1 MREAGLAR
9 RSRLRLAPGVRV
21 AATRDGTL
29 LASSQRIVRLRGE
42 PEGSFVLDALPA
54 LVSDDAEQPGW
65 LVQLCEQLASAG
77 MVVRDHAS
85 TTLPEMLHLA
95 PVASVRE
102 TTLIARVR
110 ERLATVGIELAEGP
124 APGTLMVVDLSGL
137 DAASC
142 RALVEELHV
151 QRIRSFPLWRI
162 ADETFLGPWTEP
174 LHTACW
180 NCCVSRLGLNANGD
194 ELGEDEATTR
204 AVAEN
209 IILAARHP
217 HLLAPGC
224 VVTDRG
230 KSELHSVLPMPWC
243 DVCGGAAQL
252 DTLGVAH
259 LRQSSIVPSELQL
272 LADTRGSV
280 VNRVLVFEG
289 DTNDAPAMPFAA
301 SALVGPY
308 RHGTQSRRNF
318 SGEGK
323 GGTRDG
329 AIRSAIGEAIERY
342 AASIWDPA
350 RLDRASLNSLGA
362 DAFDPRW
369 LVLYDNTQYSRPG
382 FPYAPFDE
390 NAPHYWVEGTWLDTH
405 EAVHLPALATFMH
418 FEAETGER
426 FAQVTSNGLAAQS
439 TFEGAALSALYELIE
454 RDAFMLYWLAERP
467 ALRVDPSGCDQ
478 VTSRALHE
486 VGRLGANCELYLLD
500 VGTNHPTIICLGLG
514 DGSTWP
520 GATIGLGTHAHVDI
534 ALRHAV
540 LEHGHAGTYIRRLML
555 EGRHESIDTAD
566 QVLTG
571 LDHALY
577 YVPVDK
583 VRALDTLRGGT
594 ESITLAELRSRYHQE
609 ATLDACV
616 AALRDSGIRTAAADV
631 TSPDVALAPLRV
643 VRVFGVYMQPIYFGT
658 ANRRLQN
665 PRLDKLL
672 AGPAASEPHP
682 LA

>member
-1 MREAGLAR
+1 M
-9 RSRLRLAPGVRV
+9 
-21 AATRDGTL
+21 
-29 LASSQRIVRLRGE
+29 
-42 PEGSFVLDALPA
+42 LDALPA
-54 LVSDDAEQPGW
+54 LASNDAEQPEW

-77 MVVRDHAS
+77 VVERAHEVS
-85 TTLPEMLHLA
+85 TTLPETLNLA

-102 TTLIARVR
+102 TRLIAQVR
-110 ERLATVGIELAEGP
+110 ERLATVGIELAGRP
-124 APGTLMVVDLSGL
+124 APGALMVVDLSGL

-142 RALVEELHV
+142 RALVEELHA
-151 QRIRSFPLWRI
+151 QRLRSLPLWRS
-162 ADETFLGPWTEP
+162 ANETFFGPWTEP

-180 NCCVSRLGLNANGD
+180 SCCVSRLGLDPVGD
-194 ELGEDEATTR
+194 ELGEDAATTR

-209 IILAARHP
+209 ISLAARHP
-217 HLLAPGC
+217 HLLATGC
-224 VVTDRG
+224 VVTDDG
-230 KSELHSVLPMPWC
+230 NSELHSVLPMPWC

-252 DTLGVAH
+252 DTLHVAR
-259 LRQSSIVPSELQL
+259 LQQSSVVPIEVQL

-280 VNRVLVFEG
+280 VKRVLVFDG
-289 DTNDAPAMPFAA
+289 DTNEAPTMPLAA

-308 RHGTQSRRNF
+308 RHGTQSRRDF

-323 GGTRDG
+323 GATRDG

-342 AASIWDPA
+342 SASIWDPA
-350 RLDRASLNSLGA
+350 TLTRASLTNLGP

-369 LVLYDNTQYSRPG
+369 LVLYDETQYNRSG
-382 FPYAPFDE
+382 FPFARFDE
-390 NAPHYWVEGTWLDTH
+390 SAALDWVEGTWLDTR

-418 FEAETGER
+418 FEAEAGER

-439 TFEGAALSALYELIE
+439 TFEGAALAALYELME
-454 RDAFMLYWLAERP
+454 RDAFMLYWLAQRP
-467 ALRVDPSGCDQ
+467 ALRIDPSGCDQ

-500 VGTNHPTIICLGLG
+500 VGTKHPTIVCLGLG

-520 GATIGLGTHAHVDI
+520 GATIGLSAHAVVDA
-534 ALRHAV
+534 ALQHAV
-540 LEHGHAGTYIRRLML
+540 LEHGHAGAYIRRLML
-555 EGRHESIDTAD
+555 EGRHEAIDGAD

-577 YVPVDK
+577 YVPADR
-583 VRALDTLRGGT
+583 VRALDSFRSGA
-594 ESITLAELRSRYHQE
+594 ESVTLAELRSRYHQE

-616 AALRDSGIRTAAADV
+616 AALGESGIRTAAADV

-643 VRVFGVYMQPIYFGT
+643 VRAFGVYMQPIHFGT
-658 ANRRLQN
+658 GNTRLQN
-665 PRLDKLL
+665 PRLDSLL